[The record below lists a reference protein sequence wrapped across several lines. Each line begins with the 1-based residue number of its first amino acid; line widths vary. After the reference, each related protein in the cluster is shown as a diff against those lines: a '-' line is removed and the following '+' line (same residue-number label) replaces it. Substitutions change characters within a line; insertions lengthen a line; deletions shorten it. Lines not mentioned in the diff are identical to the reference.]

1 MAESVVDR
9 SRRETSSPFS
19 HAYVRLALRALVV
32 VGFAGGVWFLSGSA
46 AHAAHASGPGTSTRP
61 VPATTQVADTEVE
74 PVHSLYPAD
83 HVGSRHGPA
92 GPWQAPLPAHPEL
105 CLSGTSTM
113 GSVSHYPGG
122 ALADLPTDVVGAA
135 AVGRRMAPAGDVT
148 VRRLIAEVPTV
159 SPD

>member
-9 SRRETSSPFS
+9 SGRETSSPFS
-19 HAYVRLALRALVV
+19 HPYVRLALRALVV
-32 VGFAGGVWFLSGSA
+32 VGFAGGSGSLSGSA
-46 AHAAHASGPGTSTRP
+46 AHAAHAPGPGTSTRP

-74 PVHSLYPAD
+74 PAHSLYPAD
-83 HVGSRHGPA
+83 RAGSRHGPV
-92 GPWQAPLPAHPEL
+92 GPWQAPLPACPDL

-122 ALADLPTDVVGAA
+122 ALADLPTEAVGAA
-135 AVGRRMAPAGDVT
+135 AVSRRMALAGDVT